1 MDLTGDKNRGCDRA
15 GPWRRTPE
23 GGGDTADRA
32 RVWSPVKA
40 AFLTALVGTAG
51 SAVREIHLLSH
62 SRYISCRI
70 VFTYEKF

>member
-40 AFLTALVGTAG
+40 AFSTALVGTAG
-51 SAVREIHLLSH
+51 SAAREIHLLSH
-62 SRYISCRI
+62 SIHL
-70 VFTYEKF
+70 

>member
-23 GGGDTADRA
+23 GSGDTADQA

-51 SAVREIHLLSH
+51 SAAREIHLLSH
-62 SRYISCRI
+62 SIHL
-70 VFTYEKF
+70 